1 MFRVNQTEWINPR
14 LIGVEHVRIC
24 ECAVCVK
31 DSGVK
36 DCFYV
41 NISTKD
47 GETYSSEYF
56 DTFVDAENFVQSL
69 VDMLN

>member
-14 LIGVEHVRIC
+14 LIGVEHVRIIPC
-24 ECAVCVK
+24 QDQKEE
-31 DSGVK
+31 

-41 NISTKD
+41 DITTKD

-56 DTFVDAENFVQSL
+56 DTFVDAEKYVQELIDEIISL
-69 VDMLN
+69 

>member
-14 LIGVEHVRIC
+14 LIGVEHVRIIPC
-24 ECAVCVK
+24 QDQKEE
-31 DSGVK
+31 
-36 DCFYV
+36 DCLYV
-41 NISTKD
+41 DISTKD